1 MKKCTRKNKIKCSKE
16 LKKSKT
22 ISMWMLSV
30 FDFLREM
37 NTFHVFVRFRVSLLC
52 FDHIWIEGCPITIK
66 NRTSKTRSDRRL
78 SVNPKESD
86 IHRPHLRYEK
96 RSCCLS
102 PRQQLLLVFNIH
114 YLATPAVHSA
124 TRSGL
129 ASTKASAASSAD
141 SPS

>member
-22 ISMWMLSV
+22 LSMRMLSV
-30 FDFLREM
+30 LDFLREM
-37 NTFHVFVRFRVSLLC
+37 NTFHVFIRFRVSLLC

-66 NRTSKTRSDRRL
+66 NRTSETRSDRRL